1 MQRSPTFLV
10 GAAQQRDNLEH
21 FQKKEEHVETSY
33 GKRRGIPLCFHG
45 ETFQKTHPAKQR
57 LGYKDADSCCVSP
70 MLVGV
75 CDGVSQLEEF
85 GMDPSE
91 LPKELMRACEEIAG
105 NQLVPDEKGIDVY
118 RGPVSL
124 LSDAYS
130 ATDCL
135 GSTTVL
141 ICALDNMSKIHGKV
155 HSMIA
160 VLSIGDCEL
169 LLLRRNRGS
178 RRELEAI
185 FHTEMQRI
193 DGHAQTPLQV
203 ARVDERIDADFDD
216 DIALEVIREGSAVH
230 CLTAH
235 EGDVVVLGSDGVF
248 DNLFLHEIVSLVNSA
263 IPPPSSNWPF
273 KAAPAPIIRALCE
286 KIIYAAHQKSGPD
299 GKSRS
304 ASTPIGRGGK
314 VDDTSIIV
322 AQVVEWTEAH
332 RSAMREA
339 RSKKRIQKFLGCIG
353 GQRAMDCWYPPP
365 LGKDTDFDEE
375 DEDDDSAYT
384 ETESEEES
392 DDEDDERR
400 CVVM

>member
-1 MQRSPTFLV
+1 
-10 GAAQQRDNLEH
+10 
-21 FQKKEEHVETSY
+21 VETSY
-33 GKRRGIPLCFHG
+33 GKRTGIPLCFHG

-57 LGYKDADSCCVSP
+57 LGYKDADCCCVSP

-91 LPKELMRACEEIAG
+91 LPRDLMRACEELAM

-118 RGPVSL
+118 RGPVNL

-130 ATDCL
+130 ATDSL

-141 ICALDNMSKIHGKV
+141 TCALDNMSKIHGKV

-169 LLLRRNRGS
+169 LLLRRNPNRHS
-178 RRELEAI
+178 RRDLEAI

-248 DNLFLHEIVSLVNSA
+248 DNMFIHEIVHLVNSA
-263 IPPPSSNWPF
+263 IPPPPINAPF
-273 KAAPAPIIRALCE
+273 TATPSHILRALCE
-286 KIIYAAHQKSGPD
+286 KIIYAAHEKSGPD

-304 ASTPIGRGGK
+304 SSTPIGAGGK
-314 VDDTSIIV
+314 VDDTSVIV

-332 RSAMREA
+332 RKAMREA
-339 RSKKRIQKFLGCIG
+339 RSKKRIRKFLGCVG
-353 GQRAMDCWYPPP
+353 GERAVDCWYPPP
-365 LGKDTDFDEE
+365 LGKDTVFDEDGEEE
-375 DEDDDSAYT
+375 DGDSAYET
-384 ETESEEES
+384 ETESEEED
-392 DDEDDERR
+392 DDEGEGEEKK
-400 CVVM
+400 CVIM